1 MTATLAISLKAI
13 AENYLL
19 LKKKSAPAE
28 CAVVV
33 KADAY
38 GLGLEPIAR
47 TLWKAGARFFYV
59 ALLEEAIALRG
70 ILPEAKIAVLNG
82 IERAYKKE
90 QEHYRLISVMNHHG
104 NLPGILHVDT
114 GMNRLGFSMEEAA
127 KISGGLVSGW
137 VMSHL
142 ACADTPEHP
151 MNDEQYRRF
160 NAVRKSFPALKA
172 SLANSS
178 GIFLKKCFHFDQV
191 RPGCALYG
199 VNPTPSKKTPV
210 QPVVTLTA
218 PILQTRIVQ
227 QNGTVGYG
235 ATVKVK
241 KGTQLATIGLGYADG
256 FLRSIEGSG
265 EVMIAGKP
273 AAILGRISMD
283 LIVVDISHLPVKEY
297 LEAEI
302 MGKKI
307 TVDQL
312 AEEAGTIG
320 YEVLTRL
327 GSRFKRIYI

>member
-1 MTATLAISLKAI
+1 MTATLTVSLKAI
-13 AENYLL
+13 ADNYTL
-19 LKKKSAPAE
+19 LKKKAAPAE

-59 ALLEEAIALRG
+59 ALLEEAMALRD
-70 ILPEAKIAVLNG
+70 ILPGAKIAVLNG
-82 IERAYKKE
+82 IDLANKKE
-90 QEHYRLISVMNHHG
+90 KEYYQLISVMNHRG
-104 NLPGILHVDT
+104 NLHGILHIDT
-114 GMNRLGFSMEEAA
+114 GMNRLGFTLEEAE
-127 KISGGLVSGW
+127 KLPGGLASGW

-142 ACADTPEHP
+142 ACADIPEHAL
-151 MNDEQYRRF
+151 NDEQYRRF
-160 NAVRKSFPALKA
+160 NHVRKLFPAAQA

-199 VNPTPSKKTPV
+199 VNPTPTKKNPM

-218 PILQTRIVQ
+218 PILQNRRVE

-235 ATVKVK
+235 AVAKVK
-241 KGTQLATIGLGYADG
+241 KGMRLATIGLGYADG
-256 FLRSIEGSG
+256 LLRSIEGNG

-273 AAILGRISMD
+273 ASVLGRVSMD
-283 LIVVDISHLPVKEY
+283 LIVADISHLPEQEY
-297 LEAEI
+297 KEAEI
-302 MGKKI
+302 IGKKI
-307 TVDQL
+307 SVDHVAQ
-312 AEEAGTIG
+312 AASTIG

-327 GSRFKRIYI
+327 GSRFKRMYL

>member
-1 MTATLAISLKAI
+1 MTATLAISLKAV
-13 AENYLL
+13 ADNYLL
-19 LKKKSAPAE
+19 LKKKCAPAE

-38 GLGLEPIAR
+38 GLGLEPVAR

-70 ILPEAKIAVLNG
+70 ILPDAKIAVLNG

-104 NLPGILHVDT
+104 DLPGILHVDT
-114 GMNRLGFSMEEAA
+114 GMNRLGFSMEDAA
-127 KISGGLVSGW
+127 KIPGGLISW

-160 NAVRKSFPALKA
+160 NAIRKSFPAAKA

-178 GIFLKKCFHFDQV
+178 GIFLKKCFYFDQV

-199 VNPTPSKKTPV
+199 VNPTPSKKTPM
-210 QPVVTLTA
+210 QPVLTLTA
-218 PILQTRIVQ
+218 PILQTRIVE

-241 KGTQLATIGLGYADG
+241 KGMQLATIGLGYADG
-256 FLRSIEGSG
+256 LLRSIEGNG
-265 EVMIAGKP
+265 EVIIAGKRAP
-273 AAILGRISMD
+273 ILGRISMD
-283 LIVVDISHLPVKEY
+283 LIVANISHLPVKEY
-297 LEAEI
+297 TEAEI
-302 MGKKI
+302 IGKKI
-307 TVDQL
+307 TVDQV
-312 AEEAGTIG
+312 AEAAGTIG

-327 GSRFKRIYI
+327 GSRFKRIYT